1 MEKRNKTMMRIDRS
15 LLDEIKKRKII
26 NEESYQSVI
35 KRMIDRETNGSK
47 NSYNTRDPFDMPM
60 ILDNPETLNKKGL
73 KKRLNWQRRGL
84 L

>member
-1 MEKRNKTMMRIDRS
+1 MTKTMMRVDKK
-15 LLDEIKKRKII
+15 LLEQLKAKKQVPR
-26 NEESYQSVI
+26 ESYADVV
-35 KRMIDRETNGSK
+35 KRMIDRETKGSK
-47 NSYNTRDPFDMPM
+47 NSYDTRDPFDMPM